1 MFHEN
6 VLVKSLKLKA
16 VILFPITTGV
26 RSLGSL
32 WGSREHDPQFVLNF
46 FSSGEKKLSTRA
58 ENKPLF
64 INYLFRSHQI
74 PEELEEDRI
83 SSPGLRNRIIY
94 L

>member
-26 RSLGSL
+26 RSLGPL
-32 WGSREHDPQFVLNF
+32 WGSREHAKD
-46 FSSGEKKLSTRA
+46 SSGEKKLSTRA